1 MKWQPIETA
10 PKDGRNMLL
19 FGRWWSDEQGRMKE
33 PLIGQW
39 NTARDRWEFA
49 NAEGWWG
56 IRPECWM
63 PLPDTPSNAE
73 LRGARDCGEAGH
85 DEGRCGNASCLG
97 PNAQVQAGPAG
108 FVAGIA
114 PATES

>member
-56 IRPECWM
+56 IRPGWWM
-63 PLPDTPSNAE
+63 PLPATPSNAGGKADV
-73 LRGARDCGEAGH
+73 R
-85 DEGRCGNASCLG
+85 
-97 PNAQVQAGPAG
+97 
-108 FVAGIA
+108 
-114 PATES
+114 

>member
-49 NAEGWWG
+49 NAEGRWG
-56 IRPECWM
+56 IRPEWWI
-63 PLPDTPSNAE
+63 PLPDTPSNAKVTGASISDATKGDE
-73 LRGARDCGEAGH
+73 L
-85 DEGRCGNASCLG
+85 
-97 PNAQVQAGPAG
+97 
-108 FVAGIA
+108 
-114 PATES
+114 

>member
-63 PLPDTPSNAE
+63 PLPDTPSNA
-73 LRGARDCGEAGH
+73 GH
-85 DEGRCGNASCLG
+85 EG
-97 PNAQVQAGPAG
+97 QAGVLACPAR
-108 FVAGIA
+108 
-114 PATES
+114 

>member
-63 PLPDTPSNAE
+63 PLPDTPSNALGQE
-73 LRGARDCGEAGH
+73 PCAAVCARSPGP
-85 DEGRCGNASCLG
+85 EGYTSGTTRK
-97 PNAQVQAGPAG
+97 
-108 FVAGIA
+108 
-114 PATES
+114 E